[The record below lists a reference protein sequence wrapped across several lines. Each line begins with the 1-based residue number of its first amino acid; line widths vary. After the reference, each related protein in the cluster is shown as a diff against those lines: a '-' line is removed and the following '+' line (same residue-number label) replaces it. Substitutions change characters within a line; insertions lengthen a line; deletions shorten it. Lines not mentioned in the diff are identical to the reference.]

1 MRAHMEPAPRQKWS
15 EQSSRRRKQPS
26 LYDEYLNQERS
37 AMSQTQ
43 PVPQSIIQTPSEV
56 REQLF
61 PGPRSARS
69 DNTIRT
75 VTPDSVMDETTLNLE
90 GHVLGSS
97 PRTSLKRDRD
107 SPRSLL
113 LARSES
119 TDNTRNRMQY
129 TSTSA
134 SRRNRTRTLE
144 EGTSRDVSPGT
155 VRQPTSRLRH
165 GSVHLTGS
173 ESTSTQL
180 SSSSFDP
187 SQSTSSSASKRPRSP
202 ISVSDAASVSGALP
216 NSSARRILHLMK
228 TLCGRMSGT
237 LWFRR
242 GAAATWLQSYCYI
255 QEDTGSLLC
264 EADVSSPQ
272 NRTLIPLS
280 LIHI

>member
-1 MRAHMEPAPRQKWS
+1 MEPAPRQKWS

-37 AMSQTQ
+37 AMSQSQ
-43 PVPQSIIQTPSEV
+43 PVSQSIIQTTTEV
-56 REQLF
+56 REQHF

-75 VTPDSVMDETTLNLE
+75 VTPDSVVEETTINIE

-119 TDNTRNRMQY
+119 TDNARNRLQY

-134 SRRNRTRTLE
+134 TRRNRTRTLDE
-144 EGTSRDVSPGT
+144 SASREVSPASALH
-155 VRQPTSRLRH
+155 PSSRLRH
-165 GSVHLTGS
+165 GSIHLIGS
-173 ESTSTQL
+173 ESISTQL
-180 SSSSFDP
+180 ASTSSFDP

-202 ISVSDAASVSGALP
+202 ISSSDAASVSGALP

-228 TLCGRMSGT
+228 TLCG
-237 LWFRR
+237 
-242 GAAATWLQSYCYI
+242 
-255 QEDTGSLLC
+255 
-264 EADVSSPQ
+264 
-272 NRTLIPLS
+272 
-280 LIHI
+280 